1 MSSDENKKKPDLNQ
15 EFDEKWEREHR
26 EPEEGY
32 VISEAERAGLRA
44 GAYLARVW
52 DATVSDLGLANKARQ
67 KALAAEAAKIQAE
80 LDAEPV
86 PNGVPVASDDKEKK
100 RIAAMK
106 KVNDPTNNPFL
117 SLDEAAAVLRLRSTR
132 AVQKRIRNKKN
143 PLEQGPHDGT
153 VSMDSLRKALKIRN

>member
-1 MSSDENKKKPDLNQ
+1 
-15 EFDEKWEREHR
+15 
-26 EPEEGY
+26 
-32 VISEAERAGLRA
+32 
-44 GAYLARVW
+44 
-52 DATVSDLGLANKARQ
+52 
-67 KALAAEAAKIQAE
+67 LAAEAAKIQAE